1 LIEELEELKNLKK
14 DEETSIDIQI
24 LLSFQ
29 ELNKLLDKVYD
40 KILANQQIIQ
50 QINEISKLVDINQ
63 QNYMHYCHLVAYI
76 SSECVRVLYKKFY
89 DIITY
94 LLTIGF
100 VFFTTSFFIFF
111 LDMKIIHFKL

>member
-1 LIEELEELKNLKK
+1 LIEEELEELKNLKK
-14 DEETSIDIQI
+14 GEESRNETSIDIQI

-50 QINEISKLVDINQ
+50 QINEISILLDINH
-63 QNYMHYCHLVAYI
+63 QNFMHYRHLVAYI
-76 SSECVRVLYKKFY
+76 SSECVRVLYEKFY
-89 DIITY
+89 DIITH

-100 VFFTTSFFIFF
+100 VFFY
-111 LDMKIIHFKL
+111 